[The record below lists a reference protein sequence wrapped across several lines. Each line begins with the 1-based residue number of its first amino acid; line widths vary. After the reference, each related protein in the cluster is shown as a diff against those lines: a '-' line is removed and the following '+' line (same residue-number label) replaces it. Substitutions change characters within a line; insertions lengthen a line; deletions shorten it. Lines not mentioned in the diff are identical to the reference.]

1 VTGFWYTILQ
11 KCGGL
16 FGGWL
21 FVLVSRLIA
30 AGYFC
35 VPGRRRESLRLFA
48 ALYPE
53 KNRLFHLFCVF
64 RQFQNF
70 TTIHYDRF
78 LTARGIQPH
87 CTSEGRE
94 QLEEVIGGRGAVL
107 LMSHLGNWEMAAHLL
122 KKQNNT
128 ARMLLYMGVK
138 EKEGVERLQK
148 EELQRAGITIIG
160 VDRSGGSPFS
170 AVEGIQALRAGGL
183 VSMSGDIIRQQDQQT
198 VTVPFLGH
206 EVQIPRA
213 PYVFALVSGAPL
225 FAFFAFRTGRNSYHL
240 TLEGPIIIPPH
251 ARNNRQQA
259 IAAAACQYAGL
270 LEQAV
275 RQHPCQWYH
284 FERFLTATKNS
295 RTNQD
300 TI

>member
-1 VTGFWYTILQ
+1 MTGFWYTILQ
-11 KCGGL
+11 KSSSL

-35 VPGRRRESLRLFA
+35 VPGKRRESLRVYA

-53 KNRLFHLFCVF
+53 KHLPFHLFCVF

-78 LTARGIQPH
+78 LTARNKQPH
-87 CTSEGRE
+87 YTSDGWE
-94 QLEEVIGGRGAVL
+94 QLEKVIGDRGAVL

-122 KKQNNT
+122 KKQKHE

-138 EKEGVERLQK
+138 EKEGVENIQK
-148 EELQRAGITIIG
+148 EKLRGAGITIIG
-160 VDRSGGSPFS
+160 VEQEGGSPFS
-170 AVEGIQALRAGGL
+170 AVEGINILRAGGL
-183 VSMSGDIIRQQDQQT
+183 VSMSGDIIRQQDRQT

-206 EVQIPRA
+206 KVRLPKA

-225 FAFFAFRTGRNSYHL
+225 FAFFAFRTGNNRYHI
-240 TLEGPIIIPPH
+240 TLEGPIFIPPH
-251 ARNNRQQA
+251 NRKNRHEAISLAAR
-259 IAAAACQYAGL
+259 QYAKL
-270 LEQAV
+270 LENAL
-275 RQHPCQWYH
+275 REHPFQWYH
-284 FERFLTATKNS
+284 FDRFLTTTKNS
-295 RTNQD
+295 
-300 TI
+300 